1 MSLAIVNETRE
12 QDGKIFGML
21 IDTWSASLLRNILAG
36 KEITAG
42 EAAIK

>member
-21 IDTWSASLLRNILAG
+21 IGTSSASLLRNILAG
-36 KEITAG
+36 KWAT
-42 EAAIK
+42 